1 LKGDKVMKNSN
12 DPYGIGR
19 MKEKEKL
26 ENARMEKIEKA
37 IGEMV
42 KELRNIGDKLEKIEK
57 KI

>member
-1 LKGDKVMKNSN
+1 MKNSN